1 MAKKKITPE
10 EQLLELVSKN
20 DPQQSFQLGKKKRRE
35 LGKDFSV
42 FFASCFK
49 SIISLIRGI
58 RIKSNLKN
66 LNKALLVLCMSLF
79 VYSLSGFIFQ
89 DASIQRLYT
98 QASSKKYS
106 ISTEE
111 AEQTPKAFLYYLE
124 MVQRRNVFNPIE
136 LAREILEEKVVI
148 KKDVSQIIKKFILV
162 GISWSNEPVA
172 MIEDQEKHKTYFLK
186 KGDIIR
192 DMEVKEIL
200 DDRVILFYEGSD
212 LELL

>member
-20 DPQQSFQLGKKKRRE
+20 DSQQSFQLGQKKRRE
-35 LGKDFSV
+35 LGKDFFD
-42 FFASCFK
+42 FFDSCFK

-58 RIKSNLKN
+58 RTKSNLKN
-66 LNKALLVLCMSLF
+66 LNKVLLVLCMGLF

-98 QASSKKYS
+98 KASYKKYS

-148 KKDVSQIIKKFILV
+148 KKDVSQIIKKLILV

-172 MIEDQEKHKTYFLK
+172 MIEDEEKHRTYFLK

-200 DDRVILFYEGSD
+200 DDRVILFYEGHD